1 MSAAPAVHSVYIYD
15 EHSSLISRLCGIT
28 SSSLRVGDAVLV
40 VARAE
45 TRNKLVKELRN
56 SGVDVRRHARERRF
70 TMVDA
75 NEALLTFM
83 VNGSPD
89 PTLFNISIGRMLAD
103 SRKRARST
111 EQCLTVYG
119 EMVAV
124 LWEQGN
130 QNAALQLEELWNV
143 ALSDGSFHLHCG
155 YPRSFLTHEGDISS
169 VCAAHSHVLQDR
181 SLDTTANQLPAA

>member
-1 MSAAPAVHSVYIYD
+1 V
-15 EHSSLISRLCGIT
+15 LI
-28 SSSLRVGDAVLV
+28 
-40 VARAE
+40 VARVE
-45 TRNKLVKELRN
+45 TRNKLVEALR
-56 SGVDVRRHARERRF
+56 SMGVDVRRHARERRF

-75 NEALLTFM
+75 SEALATFM

-103 SRKRARST
+103 SQQRARSAKP
-111 EQCLTVYG
+111 CLTVYG

-130 QNAALQLEELWNV
+130 EDAALQLEELWNV
-143 ALSDGSFHLHCG
+143 ALKDGSFHLHCG
-155 YPRSFLTHEGDISS
+155 YPRSFLTRDGDISA

-181 SLDTTANQLPAA
+181 NLNSAINESAA